1 MKASKQYKQVL
12 CIRQSQ
18 IVKIEGNFELID
30 ILENGIKIKQIK
42 RKIKWW

>member
-1 MKASKQYKQVL
+1 MKNSKQHRQFL

-18 IVKIEGNFELID
+18 IIKIEGKFELID
-30 ILENGIKIKQIK
+30 ILENGIKVKQIK